1 MDYVISF
8 LQSLSKYGTTTRIVV
23 KYILR
28 SITGQCELERICKW
42 NKHGYKECQD
52 FEFSLY
58 HSKHGDIRRLL
69 VTDSIKVKNAV
80 QTVLRIKRI
89 VPEKDLHFLS
99 SLTTFFRKIISY
111 NILLSEVDEIR
122 NTPYDEENK
131 EHETLLEKFW
141 LSVMEEPI
149 SERYSKDW
157 GDIGFQGTNPAT
169 DFRGMGIL
177 SLKNLI
183 FLMENY
189 KDIGLKIYGL
199 SKHPDY
205 WFPFAV
211 AGINM
216 TSVSFE
222 LLRDSSLKGYFYNQ
236 EDLPDYSLVTYQKVF
251 VEIFYEFIMYW
262 INSEPSSIMLFNQV
276 KDEFKEKVRSQ
287 LRQGTWTPTNKNL

>member
-28 SITGQCELERICKW
+28 SITGQCELERICKR

-58 HSKHGDIRRLL
+58 HSKHGDLRRLL
-69 VTDSIKVKNAV
+69 VTDSIKVKNAI

-89 VPEKDLHFLS
+89 VPEKDLNFLS
-99 SLTTFFRKIISY
+99 SLTKFFRKIISY
-111 NILLSEVDEIR
+111 NVLLSEVDEIR

-141 LSVMEEPI
+141 LSIMEEPI

-222 LLRDSSLKGYFYNQ
+222 LLRDNSLKGYFYNQ
-236 EDLPDYSLVTYQKVF
+236 EDLPDYSLVTYQKLF
-251 VEIFYEFIMYW
+251 VEIFHEFIMYW

-287 LRQGTWTPTNKNL
+287 LRQGTWTPTTKSF

>member
-28 SITGQCELERICKW
+28 SITGQCELERICKR

-58 HSKHGDIRRLL
+58 HSKHGDLRRLL
-69 VTDSIKVKNAV
+69 VTDIIKVKNAI

-89 VPEKDLHFLS
+89 VPEKDLNFLS
-99 SLTTFFRKIISY
+99 SLTKFFRKIISY
-111 NILLSEVDEIR
+111 NVLLSEVDEIR

-141 LSVMEEPI
+141 LSIMEEPI

-222 LLRDSSLKGYFYNQ
+222 LLRDNSLKGYFYNQ
-236 EDLPDYSLVTYQKVF
+236 EDLPDYSLVTYQKLF
-251 VEIFYEFIMYW
+251 VEIFHEFIMYW

-287 LRQGTWTPTNKNL
+287 LRQGTWTPATKSF

>member
-28 SITGQCELERICKW
+28 SITGQCELERICKR

-58 HSKHGDIRRLL
+58 HSKHGDLRRLL
-69 VTDSIKVKNAV
+69 VTDSIKVKNAI

-89 VPEKDLHFLS
+89 VPEKDLNFLS
-99 SLTTFFRKIISY
+99 SLTKFFRKIISY
-111 NILLSEVDEIR
+111 NVLLSEVDEIR

-141 LSVMEEPI
+141 LSIMEEPI

-222 LLRDSSLKGYFYNQ
+222 LLRDNSLKGYFYNQ
-236 EDLPDYSLVTYQKVF
+236 EDLPDYSLVTYQKLF
-251 VEIFYEFIMYW
+251 VEIFHEFIMYW

-287 LRQGTWTPTNKNL
+287 LRQGTWTPATKSF

>member
-28 SITGQCELERICKW
+28 SITGQCELERICKR

-58 HSKHGDIRRLL
+58 HSKHGDLRRLL
-69 VTDSIKVKNAV
+69 VTDSIKVKNAI

-89 VPEKDLHFLS
+89 VPEKDLNFLS
-99 SLTTFFRKIISY
+99 SLTKFFRKIISY
-111 NILLSEVDEIR
+111 NVLLSEVDEIR

-141 LSVMEEPI
+141 LSIMEEPI

-222 LLRDSSLKGYFYNQ
+222 LLRDNSLKGYFYNQ
-236 EDLPDYSLVTYQKVF
+236 EDLPDYSLVTYQKLF
-251 VEIFYEFIMYW
+251 VEIFHEFIMYW
-262 INSEPSSIMLFNQV
+262 INSEPSSVMLFNQV
-276 KDEFKEKVRSQ
+276 KDEFKEKVRSR
-287 LRQGTWTPTNKNL
+287 LRQGTWTPTTKSF

>member
-28 SITGQCELERICKW
+28 SITGQCELERICKR

-58 HSKHGDIRRLL
+58 HSKHGDLRRLL
-69 VTDSIKVKNAV
+69 VTDIIKVKNAI

-89 VPEKDLHFLS
+89 VPEKDLNFLS
-99 SLTTFFRKIISY
+99 SLTKFFRKIISY
-111 NILLSEVDEIR
+111 NVLLSEVDEIR

-141 LSVMEEPI
+141 LSIMEEPI

-222 LLRDSSLKGYFYNQ
+222 LLRDNSLKGYFYNQ
-236 EDLPDYSLVTYQKVF
+236 EDLPDYSLVTYQKLF
-251 VEIFYEFIMYW
+251 VEIFHEFIMYW
-262 INSEPSSIMLFNQV
+262 INSEPLSIMLFN
-276 KDEFKEKVRSQ
+276 
-287 LRQGTWTPTNKNL
+287 

>member
-28 SITGQCELERICKW
+28 SITGQCELERICKR

-58 HSKHGDIRRLL
+58 HSKHGDLRRLL
-69 VTDSIKVKNAV
+69 VTDSIKVKNAI

-89 VPEKDLHFLS
+89 VPEKDLNFLS
-99 SLTTFFRKIISY
+99 SLTKFFRKIISY
-111 NILLSEVDEIR
+111 NVLLSEVDEIR

-141 LSVMEEPI
+141 LSIMEEPI

-236 EDLPDYSLVTYQKVF
+236 EDLPDYSLVTYQKLF
-251 VEIFYEFIMYW
+251 VEIFHEFIMFW

-287 LRQGTWTPTNKNL
+287 LRQGKWTPTTKNF

>member
-28 SITGQCELERICKW
+28 SITGQCELERICKR

-58 HSKHGDIRRLL
+58 HSKHGDLRRLL
-69 VTDSIKVKNAV
+69 VTDSIKVKNAI

-89 VPEKDLHFLS
+89 VPEKDLNFLS
-99 SLTTFFRKIISY
+99 SLTKFFRKTISY
-111 NILLSEVDEIR
+111 NVLLSEVDEIR

-141 LSVMEEPI
+141 LSIMEEPI

-222 LLRDSSLKGYFYNQ
+222 LLRDNSLKGYFYNQ
-236 EDLPDYSLVTYQKVF
+236 EDLPDYSLVTYQKLF
-251 VEIFYEFIMYW
+251 VEIFHEFIMYW

-287 LRQGTWTPTNKNL
+287 LRQGTWTPTTKSF